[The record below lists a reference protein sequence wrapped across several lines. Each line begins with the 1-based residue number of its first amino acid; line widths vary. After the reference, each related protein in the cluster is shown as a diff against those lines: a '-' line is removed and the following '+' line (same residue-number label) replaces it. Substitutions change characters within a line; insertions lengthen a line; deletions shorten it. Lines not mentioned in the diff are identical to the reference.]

1 MAKTVEQYQA
11 DIESGKLDAKEIY
24 EDFEKHT
31 KKHVAQLEL
40 VCSLVIPQPVSSERD
55 IA

>member
-1 MAKTVEQYQA
+1 MAKTVDQYQA
-11 DIESGKLDAKEIY
+11 DIESGKPDAKQIY

-31 KKHVAQLEL
+31 KEHVAQLKL
-40 VCSLVIPQPVSSERD
+40 VCSLVIPQPVLSERE